1 MATKS
6 EQINSFVEKR
16 FQQDCNWTN
25 GNCFYFATILKTRF
39 PELDIY
45 YLPITG
51 HFVVG
56 SEDIYYDYNGE
67 VEIAETP
74 ILFSDLQTSDPI
86 YYARILRDCV
96 M

>member
-1 MATKS
+1 MTKS
-6 EQINSFVEKR
+6 EQIKTFVEKR
-16 FQQDCNWTN
+16 FSQDCNWTS

-45 YLPITG
+45 YLPIVG
-51 HFVVG
+51 HFVTG
-56 SEDIYYDYNGE
+56 YEGKYYDYTGE

-74 ILFSDLQTSDPI
+74 IKFSNLPISDPS
-86 YYARILRDCV
+86 YYARILRDCI

>member
-1 MATKS
+1 MTKS
-6 EQINSFVEKR
+6 EQITAFIGRR

-45 YLPITG
+45 YLPIVG
-51 HFVVG
+51 HFVAG
-56 SEDIYYDYNGE
+56 CEGTYYDYNGE

-74 ILFSDLQTSDPI
+74 IKFSSIQVSDPS

>member
-1 MATKS
+1 MTKS
-6 EQINSFVEKR
+6 EQITAFINRR
-16 FQQDCNWTN
+16 FEQDCNWTS

-45 YLPITG
+45 YLPIVG
-51 HFVVG
+51 HFVAGHEGV
-56 SEDIYYDYNGE
+56 YYDYNGE

-74 ILFSDLQTSDPI
+74 LRFSTLQISDPA